1 MRRSTAFLLMAAAA
15 VAFMAPA
22 LFTGRTFGATDLLMT
37 YAPYRESFATAPP
50 VGNPLQSD
58 LAQQLSFVGE
68 FWSAARDGRLQLWEP
83 DVGGGIPLF
92 TGMYNQLIPPWFL
105 VFLVVPVALG
115 TTIGMA
121 IALFVGQI
129 GVYGLARRLGL
140 SVSAAT
146 FAAVAYAFSGP
157 VAAMLLRIHGALLFP
172 LVLFAIHG
180 AVTEPSRRGRYLALA
195 TVAMVFVWSSG
206 FPFAGVTI
214 TYVAAGWVAYLAV
227 AHSKGQDRGRR
238 RLSAIVRLGAPAALA
253 LVAGTMIASVQLL
266 PSSEFLSETG
276 FLDRRFPNSYNVD
289 LAHLGGSGVSG
300 RFFGAY
306 QDGDWWWPE
315 IGGSNPFEASFTTGL
330 VALVLLGVLVAGVRG
345 RSDVDR
351 SLTRFIMPVGLLVLA
366 GTYVGGIVLAALH
379 VLPYTVNNPVG
390 RARFVG
396 SLAVALA
403 AGYGLDAFVTRSRER
418 GRASLALRLQLAA
431 LFGAIAVGLYFAAR
445 AASRLDKLG
454 AVARDLAVPAAAAL
468 VALGALFLV
477 LRRSKAAGV
486 LIVIVAAAAELQWGA
501 WGFVPASDRDAFY
514 PRDPAYAAIAGDVGP
529 GGAYRFLG
537 RDRNTPRFDTAAFLD
552 LKDAR
557 TAFPRMKRYQDL
569 WVALDPNVFRV
580 NRYNPTFDALDP
592 GSPVLDALS
601 VRYLV
606 EPLHRAALETT
617 RGSIVERTSREPL
630 PMQLRVAVPATGI
643 RSLILPL
650 RAADQTCLDGWVE
663 LRAGPVLAR
672 RLLREVDGVRSNF
685 VLPDVGRPGS
695 TLTVDLSSTSC
706 PVALGDGGV
715 EVRAPERDA
724 VLRIKS
730 IAGWVVYERS
740 SAIPRA
746 SLARSTIAI
755 ADQAETISFMSQ
767 RPAGGAVV
775 VAGAFGSRELGGGTA
790 ELVVDQPD
798 RIVVRATS
806 DGAGLL
812 VLRDVDAPGWRASV
826 DGGPAPI
833 IAADHAFRGVAVP
846 DGTSLVEFRYD
857 PPTYRA
863 GLLLALAGLLLAIAL
878 VGGPAM
884 GRSLTRRKRTAT
896 VGSPEPGRT
905 H

>member
-1 MRRSTAFLLMAAAA
+1 MRRSTAFILMAAAA

-37 YAPYRESFATAPP
+37 YSPYRESFATAPP

-68 FWSAARDGRLQLWEP
+68 FWSAAREGRLQLWEP

-115 TTIGMA
+115 TTIGMT

-140 SVSAAT
+140 SGSAAT
-146 FAAVAYAFSGP
+146 FAAIAYAFSGP
-157 VAAMLLRIHGALLFP
+157 VSAMLLRIHGALLFP

-180 AVTEPSRRGRYLALA
+180 AITEPNRRGRYLALA
-195 TVAMVFVWSSG
+195 TIVMMFVWASG
-206 FPFAGVTI
+206 FPFAGVAI
-214 TYVAAGWVAYLAV
+214 TYVAAAWVLYLAV
-227 AHSKGQDRGRR
+227 AHSKGRHPTSR
-238 RLSAIVRLGAPAALA
+238 RLSAIVRLGAPATLA

-276 FLDRRFPNSYNVD
+276 FLERRFPNSYNVD
-289 LAHLGGSGVSG
+289 LAHLGGTSVSG

-330 VALVLLGVLVAGVRG
+330 VALVLLGLLVAGVRG
-345 RSDVDR
+345 RSEADR
-351 SLTRFIMPVGLLVLA
+351 ALSRFIVPVGFLVLA
-366 GTYVGGIVLAALH
+366 GTYVAGVVLAALH
-379 VLPYTVNNPVG
+379 VLPFTVNNSVG
-390 RARFVG
+390 RARFIG

-403 AGYGLDAFVTRSRER
+403 AGYGLDAFMMRSREP
-418 GRASLALRLQLAA
+418 GRASLVLRLQLAA
-431 LFGAIAVGLYFAAR
+431 LFGAIAVGIFFAAR
-445 AASRLDKLG
+445 AASRLGQVG
-454 AVARDLAVPAAAAL
+454 AVARDLAVPVAAAL
-468 VALGALFLV
+468 VTLGALFLV
-477 LRRSKAAGV
+477 MRRSRAAAV

-514 PRDPAYAAIAGDVGP
+514 PWDPAYAAIAGDVGP

-557 TAFPRMKRYQDL
+557 TAFPRMKSYQDL
-569 WVALDPNVFRV
+569 WVALDPKVFRV
-580 NRYNPTFDALDP
+580 NRYNPTFDTLDP

-617 RGSIVERTSREPL
+617 RGSTIERTRREPL
-630 PMQLRVAVPATGI
+630 PTQLRVVVPATGI

-663 LRAGPVLAR
+663 LRAGNVVAR

-685 VLPDVGRPGS
+685 VMPDVGRPGS
-695 TLTVDLSSTSC
+695 TLPVDMSSTSC
-706 PVALGDGGV
+706 PVALDAGRV
-715 EVRAPERDA
+715 EVRAPEPDA

-740 SAIPRA
+740 TAIPRA
-746 SLARSTIAI
+746 SLARSTIEM
-755 ADQAETISFMSQ
+755 ADPAERIRFMSQ
-767 RPAGGAVV
+767 RRADGPVV
-775 VAGAFGSRELGGGTA
+775 VEGGSGSRELGGGTA
-790 ELVVDQPD
+790 ELVVDEPD

-806 DGAGLL
+806 DGTGLL
-812 VLRDVDAPGWRASV
+812 VLRDVDAPGWRASI
-826 DGGPAPI
+826 GGRLAPI

-846 DGTSLVEFRYD
+846 DGASLVEFRYD
-857 PPTYRA
+857 PPTYHA
-863 GLLLALAGLLLAIAL
+863 GFLVALAGLLLAITL

-884 GRSLTRRKRTAT
+884 RRSMARRKRAAT
-896 VGSPEPGRT
+896 VGSP
-905 H
+905 